1 MIKVCSIEPDYQ
13 DISPDGGGGGGG
25 AVCERNKREE
35 GENREPE
42 IMVKNCLGKMSN
54 QNEI

>member
-13 DISPDGGGGGGG
+13 DISPDGGGGGG

-35 GENREPE
+35 GGNREHE
-42 IMVKNCLGKMSN
+42 IMVKNCLRKMSN